1 MPAPKHGCVGGSADA
16 FNGGWHYRARLR
28 ATVTHCSANQALWCQ
43 PSGSPVSRRRV
54 GDRPVRDGR
63 NLRVSEANI
72 SHGLAVLAE
81 HELTSN
87 DVSRTSLTELSQ
99 TRRQSSYDRGIP
111 GRAQRRSTSSPAI
124 HSPYPVPPPD
134 HGHRTPFC
142 RWPEPSRAYRV
153 GYSVRLYLIDGRVDD
168 AAAMSGRQTESVR
181 DLREN
186 IALGVGQ

>member
-63 NLRVSEANI
+63 NLRVSEVNI

-81 HELTSN
+81 HELSSN
-87 DVSRTSLTELSQ
+87 DLSRTSLTELSQ
-99 TRRQSSYDRGIP
+99 TRGQSTLRVSGRTETQTSYDRGIRDERKDGP
-111 GRAQRRSTSSPAI
+111 PVPRRSTRRTRFR
-124 HSPYPVPPPD
+124 
-134 HGHRTPFC
+134 HRVTVTEHHFVDGL
-142 RWPEPSRAYRV
+142 SHRV
-153 GYSVRLYLIDGRVDD
+153 SIGSVTQF
-168 AAAMSGRQTESVR
+168 AFT
-181 DLREN
+181 
-186 IALGVGQ
+186 